1 MKVALSPVSQALLVE
16 ILADFEVEKLSN
28 AVPINCRVGCL
39 FVLISNQNPLDMEPN
54 DGFLKKLYQHRPQ
67 IAKTNFCVINVENSV
82 MFARS
87 SRQNSLLFSRVSG

>member
-1 MKVALSPVSQALLVE
+1 MKLALSPVAQALLVE
-16 ILADFEVEKLSN
+16 ILAYF
-28 AVPINCRVGCL
+28 AVPINCRVGCH
-39 FVLISNQNPLDMEPN
+39 FVLISNQNRMVPN

-82 MFARS
+82 TSARS